1 MTHSFPSR
9 RSSDR
14 GADALALDV
23 CPMSWPVGMG
33 GEFEGIYDFA
43 RNRLRQPSGA
53 SKEFEGKEAFF
64 SGIDDDALA
73 GHLSGQGQIGSA
85 SVRERVCQYVWISV
99 GGDSLKKKNRKN
111 KHI

>member
-14 GADALALDV
+14 GAHALALDV

-73 GHLSGQGQIGSA
+73 GHLSGQGLARLREEAELAGGAIGRA
-85 SVRERVCQYVWISV
+85 SGGERVGQYV
-99 GGDSLKKKNRKN
+99 
-111 KHI
+111 